1 MIPYIVCGVVCGVV
15 VIAYNYCLEYVVL
28 LDENN
33 KNNNI
38 NNKRVDEVIEKV
50 GVQNVINHL
59 NTDETFKKS
68 IKELDDKLL
77 EIMRNTKE
85 KNN

>member
-1 MIPYIVCGVVCGVV
+1 MITYIVCGAVV
-15 VIAYNYCLEYVVL
+15 VAFIYNNYCLKYFVS

-33 KNNNI
+33 GD
-38 NNKRVDEVIEKV
+38 NKRIDEVIETV
-50 GVQNVINHL
+50 GADNIINQL
-59 NTDETFKKS
+59 NSDETFKKS

-85 KNN
+85 KEN